1 MSGYKGRAPTQGEGM
16 DQRMAST
23 LYRLGSVL
31 KAEGVG
37 EGTLAALDPH
47 RPDKLIRRDAVKV
60 VNERIVGYPTHVQ
73 HRLGALRRNLLAF
86 PYPTDHP

>member
-1 MSGYKGRAPTQGEGM
+1 M

-23 LYRLGSVL
+23 LYRLGEVL
-31 KAEGVG
+31 KAQGAG
-37 EGTLAALDPH
+37 PGPLATLDLH

-60 VNERIVGYPTHVQ
+60 VNSRIVGYPIQVQ
-73 HRLGALRRNLLAF
+73 HRLGALLRNLLAF